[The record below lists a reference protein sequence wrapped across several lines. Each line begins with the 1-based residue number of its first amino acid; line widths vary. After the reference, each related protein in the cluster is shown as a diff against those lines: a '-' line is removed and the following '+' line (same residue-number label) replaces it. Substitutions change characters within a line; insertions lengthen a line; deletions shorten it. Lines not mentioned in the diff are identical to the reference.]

1 VKNCGLFSD
10 GMLQTVATAS
20 KPDAPGQA
28 PFVLSYDS
36 ATKMTIKWLKPAFDG
51 GFAITYYRVYRDN
64 TLEV

>member
-1 VKNCGLFSD
+1 
-10 GMLQTVATAS
+10 MLQTVATAS